1 MEIDIKKVA
10 KLARLKI
17 EEKDLERVTKET
29 LDLIKSVENLPVM
42 EDEGAL
48 LNENDI
54 MDLREDKAEKLYNRN
69 DMLKNVPKVQ
79 AGCIVVPKNLE

>member
-17 EEKDLERVTKET
+17 EEKDLERVTKEVF
-29 LDLIKSVENLPVM
+29 DLIKSVENLPVM

-69 DMLKNVPKVQ
+69 DMLKNAPKIQ
-79 AGCIVVPKNLE
+79 AGCIVAPKNLE